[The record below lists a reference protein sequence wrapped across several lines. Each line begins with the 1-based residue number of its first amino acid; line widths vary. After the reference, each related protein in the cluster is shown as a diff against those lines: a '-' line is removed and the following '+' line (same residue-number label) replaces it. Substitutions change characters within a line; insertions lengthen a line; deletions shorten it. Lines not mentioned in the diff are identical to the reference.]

1 MQTDNVKELQL
12 VIEYVELFFLL
23 TILELNIK
31 KIKGSN
37 FKLGPLFELHLR
49 TIQDHVSKEQYRVR
63 QEMRRRGIK
72 VLEQHQNRYRNA
84 ACRIFGR
91 RYQLIK

>member
-1 MQTDNVKELQL
+1 MKELQL
-12 VIEYVELFFLL
+12 VIEYVELPFLL

-31 KIKGSN
+31 KIKESN

-49 TIQDHVSKEQYRVR
+49 TMQDRVSKEQYRVR

-72 VLEQHQNRYRNA
+72 FWSNISWRIVLRPS
-84 ACRIFGR
+84 IFVGDTHTN
-91 RYQLIK
+91 